1 MKKASTPFLLVAF
14 ALALAAACT
23 PDDDSKPAGTPTTP
37 TGGTESPITLGRPSV
52 HPGADYLV
60 LARDTSLALAAAPDS
75 LYFYLAA
82 LPARSSSIA
91 YLELV
96 QAQDGGLGQ
105 VVERYPKTGFL
116 AKAALGKTD
125 TIIAILDPAT
135 GRQIGY
141 TITTKTPSQQGQYEY
156 TVRVTYQ
163 DGYQVS
169 TKVRVTLNSSGGGS
183 PSCAGK
189 QFSVVFSFNRASK
202 TLRLDSAEGGV
213 APYTYRY
220 LFQGVAQGDYD
231 TTRSYVFAT
240 GGTLQIVI
248 RDAEGCTDTMQYTP
262 LLNEDVTQ
270 ITMQNMSTPQVPI
283 GGNGTY
289 DIETKQKYNISEYE
303 AKKGIIDFV
312 AYADGDQVPF
322 LAGTPRLASPS
333 APEVAS
339 VYSVNTANANETI
352 FVQIDQSSNGI
363 GASPGE
369 FAAFERINS
378 REEIAALFNQG
389 TKVSKTNGSNLYV
402 FKAGNTYGKLVIGYG
417 GGDAVFGFN
426 VYY

>member
-1 MKKASTPFLLVAF
+1 MKKAYTPFLLVAF

-23 PDDDSKPAGTPTTP
+23 RDDDSKPAGTPTTP
-37 TGGTESPITLGRPSV
+37 TGGSTDAPITLGRPSV

-189 QFSVVFSFNRASK
+189 QFSVVFGFNRASK

-248 RDAEGCTDTMQYTP
+248 RDAEGCTDTLQYTP
-262 LLNEDVTQ
+262 LLNGPKGGAIAMENLEGA
-270 ITMQNMSTPQVPI
+270 MNEI
-283 GGNGTY
+283 GDATY
-289 DIETKQKYNISEYE
+289 DLQSNQLFGIDEFNARKN
-303 AKKGIIDFV
+303 IIDFV
-312 AYADGDQVPF
+312 G
-322 LAGTPRLASPS
+322 LSEGGTNGFGGAPILFSPNH
-333 APEVAS
+333 PDVAA
-339 VYSVNTANANETI
+339 VYSVDNADANETS
-352 FVQIDQSSNGI
+352 FVLVFTEGI
-363 GASPGE
+363 SGNFE
-369 FAAFERINS
+369 AFLGLNS
-378 REEIAALFNQG
+378 REEVIELYNSG
-389 TKVSKTNGSNLYV
+389 TKVSKTDGRNYYV
-402 FKAGNTYGKLVIGYG
+402 FKSGDTYGKIELNYVPN
-417 GGDAVFGFN
+417 GFER
-426 VYY
+426 VYANIFY

>member
-23 PDDDSKPAGTPTTP
+23 PDDDSSKPADTPAP
-37 TGGTESPITLGRPSV
+37 TGGTESPITLGRPTV

-141 TITTKTPSQQGQYEY
+141 TFTTKTPSQQGQYEY

-248 RDAEGCTDTMQYTP
+248 RDAEGCTDTLQYTP
-262 LLNEDVTQ
+262 LLTRINKF
-270 ITMQNMSTPQVPI
+270 MNM
-283 GGNGTY
+283 GNRTY
-289 DIETKQKYNISEYE
+289 PDNISADFMLTSSFDVQTGTTYSMYDYE
-303 AKKGIIDFV
+303 QNKGFIDFV
-312 AYADGDQVPF
+312 GFADPDLVAGVGGA
-322 LAGTPRLASPS
+322 LGGTPVVASPNLAKVGS
-333 APEVAS
+333 T
-339 VYSVNTANANETI
+339 YSVNTAGANETI
-352 FVQIDQSSNGI
+352 FVEVFIQDDLTEEPGSLLKFFEIKVERRSST
-363 GASPGE
+363 
-369 FAAFERINS
+369 F
-378 REEIAALFNQG
+378 L
-389 TKVSKTNGSNLYV
+389 T
-402 FKAGNTYGKLVIGYG
+402 LV
-417 GGDAVFGFN
+417 
-426 VYY
+426 